1 MLSVLICIMTAAD
14 ANSNLRSS
22 NGSGIDTKENL
33 LENIRSA
40 NTEHGKFYHHTSRRN
55 TKSKKS
61 IKSKKAKGSK
71 SPKKSKVANTA
82 DTNNPISSRT
92 SKIKIEQ
99 EEQIETAAPTFF
111 PSTSA
116 SPSSM
121 PSSSP
126 TLVFDLGN
134 CETYDYYW
142 YVRANRVKDL
152 CFFITSP
159 YHVFNPSKQFRK
171 KDLYHTCGS
180 DWSTCECKGA
190 SWRIEKGD
198 IDCAT
203 AACPKH
209 CDVCYFCLME
219 VNNCVS
225 F

>member
-1 MLSVLICIMTAAD
+1 MTAIVWKKILSVLLYIIATTD
-14 ANSNLRSS
+14 ASSNLRSTS
-22 NGSGIDTKENL
+22 GSDIEQNEVHWENL
-33 LENIRSA
+33 RS
-40 NTEHGKFYHHTSRRN
+40 TIMEDGQIYHDRSRRN

-61 IKSKKAKGSK
+61 TKSKKAKRSK
-71 SPKKSKVANTA
+71 SKKSEVVNTA
-82 DTNNPISSRT
+82 DTNNQIFSRT
-92 SKIKIEQ
+92 SKIKT
-99 EEQIETAAPTFF
+99 EEEVQIETAAPTFV

-116 SPSSM
+116 SPSSI

-142 YVRANRVKDL
+142 
-152 CFFITSP
+152 
-159 YHVFNPSKQFRK
+159 K

-203 AACPKH
+203 ATCPFN

-219 VNNCVS
+219 VNPCIN